1 MKNRRNF
8 YRVLQ
13 VQPDAPVAVIR
24 ASYKTLM
31 LELKQHPDLGGDL
44 WNAQV
49 LNEAYALLSNSEKR
63 REYDRKLFEQYTKKP
78 FPDPFSGQSP
88 LISIFCPFCKRPMAR
103 QPNPD
108 DSCPSCRSPLQTFV
122 QDPLQAS
129 RRVIP
134 RIKRSG
140 KFRYYTTW
148 PQKGRQAELVD
159 LSREGMRFKC
169 EEKLRVGMLVKI
181 SSSYL
186 KGVAKIKNVHKIYF
200 QNRTVYSVGAEFVS
214 VTFKEPKGGFY
225 SATA

>member
-31 LELKQHPDLGGDL
+31 RELKQHPDLGGDL

-49 LNEAYALLSNSEKR
+49 LSEAYTILSNSEKR

-103 QPNPD
+103 QPHSD
-108 DSCPSCRSPLQTFV
+108 ESCPSCRSPLQTFA
-122 QDPLQAS
+122 QDPLQAC
-129 RRVIP
+129 RRTIP

-148 PQKGRQAELVD
+148 PQKGREAELVN

-169 EEKLRVGMLVKI
+169 EEKLRVGMIVKI

-186 KGVAKIKNVHKIYF
+186 KSVAKIKNIHKIYF
-200 QNRTVYSVGAEFVS
+200 QNRTVYSVGAEFIS